1 MLKKLLITLR
11 YGESKVKTY
20 LIGVIVLLIVGFVLL
35 VMGISGKSLIFLGT
49 GAVLLIAG
57 LLVMFSFSFVDIDV
71 DLDKKIQKKEPKKEA
86 KKKEKKEER
95 KDEEENSYE
104 NMDIDFSM
112 LEEDLTD
119 LAIGVDGLALGTEKK
134 SEKDSKDKKD
144 KDSDKEKSE
153 TGYGSEADEVNVEEI
168 LKDLESDEE
177 FSRKLNGGDDAND
190 EDGRQRNPEGRAKD
204 DDVYEVKKP
213 TPKQIKARKKMLKV
227 RKDDRR
233 FTPIFVDTWRE
244 ARVMHTPAFVQDKGK
259 TANIVLVEGA
269 LRTEL
274 IPMSEF
280 LKVTYQRGVE
290 EKFADEFENVKND
303 PDVNAIFGELLPALY
318 QGGNSRNSEAL
329 CKNIYW
335 LGGKIAITPR
345 SLRKLFNKFDF
356 EFHVF
361 DSLDIKGRYSAYF
374 KQAYESRIFWTDNV
388 ISQND
393 YQERIRRLLQSMVDN
408 KELKNAEFEADL
420 DLMVRYNLITKEYSD
435 YYKAR
440 KNDNIKIR
448 I

>member
-1 MLKKLLITLR
+1 MFKKLLITLK
-11 YGESKVKTY
+11 YGETKVKMY
-20 LIGVIVLLIVGFVLL
+20 LIGVIVLLIAGFILL
-35 VMGISGKSLIFLGT
+35 VLGISGKSLIFLGT

-71 DLDKKIQKKEPKKEA
+71 DLDKKIVQ
-86 KKKEKKEER
+86 KKEKKKEVKKVE
-95 KDEEENSYE
+95 KKEPEEESDE

-112 LEEDLTD
+112 LEEDLND
-119 LAIGVDGLALGTEKK
+119 LAIGVDGLALGAGKGN
-134 SEKDSKDKKD
+134 
-144 KDSDKEKSE
+144 KEKSKENTESGKDQDNSAE
-153 TGYGSEADEVNVEEI
+153 TGGSDGDSDDENVEAILKEIENYGEFDDGDGAEGTASEAGNKNDT
-168 LKDLESDEE
+168 
-177 FSRKLNGGDDAND
+177 SRRR
-190 EDGRQRNPEGRAKD
+190 E

-213 TPKQIKARKKMLKV
+213 TPKEIKARKKMLKV
-227 RKDDRR
+227 RRDDRR

-259 TANIVLVEGA
+259 TANIVLIEGA

-290 EKFADEFENVKND
+290 EKFAEDFDKVKND
-303 PDVNAIFGELLPALY
+303 PEVNAIFAELLPALY
-318 QGGNSRNSEAL
+318 QGSAGYNSEIM
-329 CKNIYW
+329 CKNLYW

-361 DSLDIKGRYSAYF
+361 DSLEIKGKYSKYF
-374 KQAYESRIFWTDNV
+374 KQAYENRIFWTDNV

-408 KELKNAEFEADL
+408 TELKTAEFEADL
-420 DLMVRYNLITKEYSD
+420 DLMVRYNLITIEYAD

-440 KNDNIKIR
+440 KRDNIKIK

>member
-144 KDSDKEKSE
+144 KDGDKEKSE

-244 ARVMHTPAFVQDKGK
+244 AVLSLSAGGDFLYNSGRCSHPQKRKAVIQSPSSGCRAALPTRRRPACFGATSW
-259 TANIVLVEGA
+259 TA
-269 LRTEL
+269 
-274 IPMSEF
+274 
-280 LKVTYQRGVE
+280 
-290 EKFADEFENVKND
+290 
-303 PDVNAIFGELLPALY
+303 
-318 QGGNSRNSEAL
+318 
-329 CKNIYW
+329 
-335 LGGKIAITPR
+335 
-345 SLRKLFNKFDF
+345 
-356 EFHVF
+356 
-361 DSLDIKGRYSAYF
+361 GRPF
-374 KQAYESRIFWTDNV
+374 RP
-388 ISQND
+388 
-393 YQERIRRLLQSMVDN
+393 
-408 KELKNAEFEADL
+408 
-420 DLMVRYNLITKEYSD
+420 
-435 YYKAR
+435 
-440 KNDNIKIR
+440 
-448 I
+448 

>member
-1 MLKKLLITLR
+1 MFKKLLITLK
-11 YGESKVKTY
+11 YGETKVKMY
-20 LIGVIVLLIVGFVLL
+20 LIGVIVLLIAGFILL
-35 VMGISGKSLIFLGT
+35 VLGISGKSLIFLGT

-71 DLDKKIQKKEPKKEA
+71 DLDKKIVQ
-86 KKKEKKEER
+86 KKEKKKEVKKVE
-95 KDEEENSYE
+95 KKEQEEESYE

-112 LEEDLTD
+112 LEEDLND
-119 LAIGVDGLALGTEKK
+119 LAIGVDGLALGAGKGN
-134 SEKDSKDKKD
+134 
-144 KDSDKEKSE
+144 KEKSKDNTESGKDQDNSAE
-153 TGYGSEADEVNVEEI
+153 TGGSDGDSDDENVEAILKEIENYGEFDDGDGAEGTASEAGN
-168 LKDLESDEE
+168 KNGT
-177 FSRKLNGGDDAND
+177 SRRR
-190 EDGRQRNPEGRAKD
+190 E

-213 TPKQIKARKKMLKV
+213 TPKEIKARKKMLKV
-227 RKDDRR
+227 RRDDRR

-290 EKFADEFENVKND
+290 EKFAEDFDKVKND
-303 PDVNAIFGELLPALY
+303 PEVNAIFAELLPALY
-318 QGGNSRNSEAL
+318 QGSIGRNSDVM
-329 CKNIYW
+329 CKNLYW

-361 DSLDIKGRYSAYF
+361 DSLEIKGKYSKYF
-374 KQAYESRIFWTDNV
+374 KQAYENRIFWTDNV

-408 KELKNAEFEADL
+408 TELKTAEFEADL
-420 DLMVRYNLITKEYSD
+420 DLMVRYNLITIEYAD

-440 KNDNIKIR
+440 KRDNIKIK

>member
-1 MLKKLLITLR
+1 MFKKLLITLK
-11 YGESKVKTY
+11 YGETKVKMY
-20 LIGVIVLLIVGFVLL
+20 LIGVIVLLIAGFILL
-35 VMGISGKSLIFLGT
+35 VLGISGKSLIFLGT

-71 DLDKKIQKKEPKKEA
+71 DLDKKIVQ
-86 KKKEKKEER
+86 KKEKKKEVKKVE
-95 KDEEENSYE
+95 KKEPEEESDE

-112 LEEDLTD
+112 LEEDLND
-119 LAIGVDGLALGTEKK
+119 LAIGVDGLALGAGKGN
-134 SEKDSKDKKD
+134 
-144 KDSDKEKSE
+144 KEKSKENTESGKDQDNSAE
-153 TGYGSEADEVNVEEI
+153 TGGSGGDSDDENVEAILKEIENYGEFDDGDGAEGTASEAGN
-168 LKDLESDEE
+168 KNGT
-177 FSRKLNGGDDAND
+177 SRRR
-190 EDGRQRNPEGRAKD
+190 E

-213 TPKQIKARKKMLKV
+213 TPKEIKARKKMLKV
-227 RKDDRR
+227 RRDDRR

-259 TANIVLVEGA
+259 TANIVLIEGA

-290 EKFADEFENVKND
+290 EKFAEDFDKVKND
-303 PDVNAIFGELLPALY
+303 PEVNAIFAELLPALY
-318 QGGNSRNSEAL
+318 QGSAGYNSEIM
-329 CKNIYW
+329 CKNLYW

-361 DSLDIKGRYSAYF
+361 DSLEIKGKYSKYF
-374 KQAYESRIFWTDNV
+374 KQAYENRIFWTDNV

-408 KELKNAEFEADL
+408 TELKTAEFEADL
-420 DLMVRYNLITKEYSD
+420 DLMVRYNLITIEYAD

-440 KNDNIKIR
+440 KRDNIKIK